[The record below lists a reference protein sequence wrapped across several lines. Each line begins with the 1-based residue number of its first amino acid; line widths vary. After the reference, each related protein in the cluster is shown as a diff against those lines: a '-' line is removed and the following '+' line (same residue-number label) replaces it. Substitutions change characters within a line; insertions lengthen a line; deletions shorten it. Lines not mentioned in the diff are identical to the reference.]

1 MIPYYTGGSSTFSP
15 LAGYGC
21 VNSRQSVFID
31 NVQGRQTFEVYTMPH
46 EETDVLNMQITVYD
60 ESEII
65 MKEMN
70 LEAVPVT
77 RNRVTQYTGD
87 LMNGSPMSGNVFN
100 LTGDDTWS
108 GTDGYVF

>member
-1 MIPYYTGGSSTFSP
+1 
-15 LAGYGC
+15 
-21 VNSRQSVFID
+21 
-31 NVQGRQTFEVYTMPH
+31 MPH